1 MNNRPGTGSQML
13 YAARD
18 PPAWQS
24 VGTDR
29 RADVEGFARIWK
41 RRARAAVIR
50 VDYESDVSEATG
62 ADIEHLG
69 LEHGHWAL
77 TVARK
82 GGKVVTVSLAPRTAR
97 AINLAIGERTDG
109 PLLLVKGG
117 QRLDRHFSDAV
128 VADPSCA
135 PTAPGIEPA

>member
-1 MNNRPGTGSQML
+1 ML

-77 TVARK
+77 TVAHDPGNQPGHR
-82 GGKVVTVSLAPRTAR
+82 RTHQR
-97 AINLAIGERTDG
+97 AAIA
-109 PLLLVKGG
+109 G
-117 QRLDRHFSDAV
+117 QRR
-128 VADPSCA
+128 
-135 PTAPGIEPA
+135 PAAGPALFRRRGSGSLLRSHRSWRYDISIPLGCLVG